1 MVLTRLPALLSQG
14 LAKPIMVVLLL
25 GNLSDS
31 VLRFR
36 GALLRALIAE
46 GHQVHV
52 ATPGLTDD
60 RSTSDLLR
68 DMGVTCHDVFMSR
81 TGTNPVADVR
91 TLLSIVMLMRR
102 IRPDVSLG
110 YTIKPVIYGL
120 LGGWV
125 TGVPKRF
132 ALVNGLGYALAD
144 EVVGWR
150 RRLLQGLVLSLYR
163 LAMRHASGVFFQ
175 NPDDAALFL
184 NRGLLPGRV
193 RSIVVNGSGVPTDAY
208 AVVALPQTPPSFV
221 LIARLLVEKGIREY
235 VAAARLIRA
244 SHPAVVFHLVGGVDA
259 NPGAISAAEVQAWQ
273 DEGVVRWHG
282 QLHDVRPVLASA
294 HVFVLPSFYREGTP
308 RTVLEAMS
316 MGRPIVTTDMPG
328 CRETVVEGENG
339 FLVPPRAADALAAA
353 MLRFVDDP
361 ALVARMGMRSRQ
373 LAEDKYDVRKVNAV
387 MISAMGL

>member
-1 MVLTRLPALLSQG
+1 MIVL
-14 LAKPIMVVLLL
+14 VL

-36 GALLRALIAE
+36 GDLLRALIVE
-46 GHQVHV
+46 GHEVHV
-52 ATPGLTDD
+52 ATPHLTDD
-60 RSTSDLLR
+60 GSTSDLLR

-81 TGTNPVADVR
+81 TGTNPVADAR

-110 YTIKPVIYGL
+110 YTIKPVVYGL
-120 LGGWV
+120 LAGWV
-125 TGVPKRF
+125 TRVPKRF

-144 EVVGWR
+144 KVVGWR
-150 RRLLQGLVLSLYR
+150 RRVLQGVVFSLYR
-163 LAMRHASGVFFQ
+163 LAMRHASAVFFQ

-184 NRGLLPGRV
+184 GRGLLPERV

-208 AVVALPQTPPSFV
+208 AVAAFPQTPPSFV
-221 LIARLLVEKGIREY
+221 LIARLLVEKGIRDY

-244 SHPAVVFHLVGGVDA
+244 SHPEVVFHLVGGVDA
-259 NPGAISAAEVQAWQ
+259 NPGAISAAEVQGWH

-339 FLVPPRAADALAAA
+339 FLVPPRAADALATA
-353 MLRFVDDP
+353 MLRFVEDP
-361 ALVARMGMRSRQ
+361 AMVVWMGSRSRQ
-373 LAEDKYDVRKVNAV
+373 LAEDRYDVRKVNAV